1 MFKKVLVPVDLA
13 EPEFTREALQFA
25 LRELRDGAEELH
37 MITVVPGFSNSLVA
51 SYFSQKDH
59 NKAVEEVA
67 RQFYKEAAS
76 MLPADLEPILKV
88 YEGSPAEM
96 INRYIKKNSIDL
108 VIMRAHHRNKIDEFL
123 LGSVSARV
131 AERAGCTVMLLKN

>member
-1 MFKKVLVPVDLA
+1 MFNKVLVPVDLA
-13 EPEFTREALQFA
+13 EPEFTREAIELA
-25 LRELRDGAEELH
+25 LRELRDGAQELH

-67 RQFYKEAAS
+67 RQFYQEAAS
-76 MLPADLEPILKV
+76 MLPSNIEPILKV
-88 YEGSPAEM
+88 FEGSAAEM
-96 INRYIKKNSIDL
+96 INRYIKQNAIDL
-108 VIMRAHHRNKIDEFL
+108 VIMRAHHRNKLGEFL

-131 AERAGCTVMLLKN
+131 AERAKCNVLLIKG

>member
-13 EPEFTREALQFA
+13 EPEFTREALKFA

-37 MITVVPGFSNSLVA
+37 MITVVPGLSNALVA

-59 NKAVEEVA
+59 TKAVEEVA
-67 RQFYKEAAS
+67 RQFYKEAAK
-76 MLPADLEPILKV
+76 MLPEDLEPILKV

-96 INRYIKKNSIDL
+96 INRYVKKNAIDL
-108 VIMRAHHRNKIDEFL
+108 VIMRAHHRNKLDEFL

>member
-13 EPEFTREALQFA
+13 EPEFTREALQLA

-37 MITVVPGFSNSLVA
+37 MITVVPGFTNSLVA
-51 SYFSQKDH
+51 SYFSKKEH
-59 NKAVEEVA
+59 AKAVEEVA
-67 RQFYKEAAS
+67 RQFYKEAS
-76 MLPADLEPILKV
+76 DMLPEGIEPILKV

-96 INRYIKKNSIDL
+96 INRYIKKNNIDL
-108 VIMRAHHRNKIDEFL
+108 AILRAHHRNKLDEFL